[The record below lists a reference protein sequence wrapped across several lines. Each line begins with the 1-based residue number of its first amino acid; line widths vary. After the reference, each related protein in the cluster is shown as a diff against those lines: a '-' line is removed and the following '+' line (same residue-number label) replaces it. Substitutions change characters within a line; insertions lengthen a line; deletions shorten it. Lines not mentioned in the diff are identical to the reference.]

1 MSQRSHQDAH
11 VHTNTN
17 VDFDVFARFY
27 DPEFGEY
34 EEDVPLFLN
43 FARRTGDPILE
54 VGCGTGRVLI
64 PLAEAGYTV
73 TGVDISPAMLER
85 ARAKAEAAGLMD
97 RITLVHT
104 DVRDLDLGRTFALII
119 YAANSF
125 MHHTTQD
132 EQLRVLARLRDHLKP
147 GGLLILDLFNPD
159 IHMLARQDGRVD
171 LVKTWQEEDGT
182 TVQKFQS
189 VTAYPTEQILQ
200 ITYMYDILTRQGALK
215 RIIAPFSLRYL
226 WPGEARLMVERA
238 GLTLEAMYGSYELD
252 PVSDSQPRIIVVAR
266 GN

>member
-1 MSQRSHQDAH
+1 MSRPSHLQRNARPP
-11 VHTNTN
+11 TN

-27 DPEFGEY
+27 DADFGDY
-34 EEDVPLFLN
+34 DEDIPLYIN
-43 FARRTGDPILE
+43 FAHRTGSPILE

-73 TGVDISPAMLER
+73 TGVDISAAMLER
-85 ARAKAEAAGLMD
+85 ARAKVEAAGLTD
-97 RITLVHT
+97 RVTLVQG
-104 DVRDLDLGRTFALII
+104 DARDLDLGRTFALII

-125 MHHTTQD
+125 MHHASQD
-132 EQLRVLARLRDHLKP
+132 EQLRVLERLRDHLKP

-159 IHMLARQDGRVD
+159 IHMLARQEGRVE

-189 VTAYPTEQILQ
+189 VTAFPSEQILQ
-200 ITYMYDILTRQGALK
+200 VTYIYDLLTRQGRVE
-215 RIIAPFSLRYL
+215 RIVAPFHLRYL
-226 WPGEARLMVERA
+226 WPGEARLLVERA
-238 GLTLEAMYGSYELD
+238 GLTLEALYGSYELD
-252 PVSDSQPRIIVVAR
+252 PVSDAQPRIIVVAR